1 MQIPKTDQPAFRPA
15 TRLNQALTAKME
27 KRALQWM
34 AQRMPGWVSSDQLT
48 LLGFAA
54 QLAAGMAYALARRYP
69 AALLLVILCIV
80 LNWFGD
86 SMDGTLARER
96 SQQRPRYGFYVDHMV
111 DIFGS
116 AALLGGLG
124 ISGYLHWQTAIAMLI
139 GFLLLS
145 SECYLATHSLGRFQ
159 MSQGIFGPTE
169 LRMLL
174 IAGNLALLR
183 SPYSVVF
190 GHRVLLFDLGGWIAA
205 AGMLAVTIFVSVQHT
220 AQLYREEPL
229 P

>member
-1 MQIPKTDQPAFRPA
+1 MQTLSSNQFRSA
-15 TRLNQALTAKME
+15 TRLNQALTARIE

-34 AQRMPGWVSSDQLT
+34 AERMPSRLSSDQLT

-54 QLAAGMAYALARRYP
+54 QFGAGAAYALARNHP
-69 AALLLVILCIV
+69 AVLLLVNFCIV

-86 SMDGTLARER
+86 SMDGTLARVR
-96 SQQRPRYGFYVDHMV
+96 CQQRPRYGFYVDHMA

-124 ISGYLHWQTAIAMLI
+124 MSGYLHWQTAIAMLI

-145 SECYLATHSLGRFQ
+145 GECFLATHSLGRFQ

-183 SPYSVVF
+183 SPYAVVF
-190 GHRVLLFDLGGWIAA
+190 GHRLLLFDLGGWIGA
-205 AGMLAVTIFVSVQHT
+205 AGMVAVTVFVAVQHT
-220 AQLYREEPL
+220 AQLYYEEPL